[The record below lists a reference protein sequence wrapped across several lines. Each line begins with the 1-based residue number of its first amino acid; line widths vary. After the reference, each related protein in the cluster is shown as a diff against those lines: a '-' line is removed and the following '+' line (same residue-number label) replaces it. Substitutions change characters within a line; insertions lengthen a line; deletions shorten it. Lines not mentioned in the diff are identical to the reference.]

1 MAVQSATS
9 SISYTGNNSTVTTY
23 AVPFYFLENAHLAAI
38 AKVTATGVESAV
50 TLTNHTG
57 AGDINGGTV
66 RTAVAV
72 PATSTLNIFRTVPAT
87 QTTSYA
93 EGGDFPAASHER
105 ALDKLTFLSQ
115 QNERAVERSFR
126 VTEGSG
132 TKNEVVAVAN
142 SVLTLDSNNQP
153 KALNL
158 ADFKQ
163 FIGLVGT
170 TLSVP
175 AGIKTFADAA
185 ARSIAVPDFTGQL
198 ASQQDTADIYIS
210 TGTAAGDWSL
220 VDENMSLAD
229 FASGFFTADATG
241 RGKFGS
247 GFVDSGLLA
256 ADAVTTAKIEDDAV
270 TTAKIEDDAV
280 TTAKIEDDAVT
291 TAKIEDGAVT
301 PVKLSQP
308 YTLATSVA
316 STSGTS
322 IDFTG
327 IPSWARRVTV
337 MFNGVSTGGTSIV
350 QIQIGSSSF
359 STSGYK
365 SNASYGSSSAVQ
377 YATAT
382 SGFIIDPSGQAAAGT
397 ARSGTYTL
405 VLIGSNVWV
414 GSGTN
419 AESSAGA
426 TTSCAGNAPALS
438 AALDRVRITTV
449 NGSDT
454 FDAGTINISYEG

>member
-72 PATSTLNIFRTVPAT
+72 PATSTLTIFRTVPAT
-87 QTTSYA
+87 QTTTYQ

-132 TKNEVVAVAN
+132 IKNEVVAVPN
-142 SVLTLDSNNQP
+142 TLLGLDASNQP
-153 KALNL
+153 KALTVDQVKSLL
-158 ADFKQ
+158 A
-163 FIGLVGT
+163 ISGV
-170 TLSVP
+170 TLDVD
-175 AGIKTFADAA
+175 AGMKTFADAGERA
-185 ARSIAVPDFTGQL
+185 LAVPDFSGQL
-198 ASQQDTADIYIS
+198 GTQRDTADIYIA
-210 TGTAAGDWSL
+210 TGTSAGDWSL

-241 RGKFGS
+241 RGKFAS

-256 ADAVTTAKIEDDAV
+256 DDAVTTAKIDDDAV

-280 TTAKIEDDAVT
+280 TTAKILDAN
-291 TAKIEDGAVT
+291 VT
-301 PVKLSQP
+301 PAKLSQP

-327 IPSWARRVTV
+327 IPSWAKRITV
-337 MFNGVSTGGTSIV
+337 LFSEVSLSGISSVLVRMGTSGGIVSSNYLATGGASSVSGSAAITSTGGFPIYISDAAGVLSGSIV
-350 QIQIGSSSF
+350 I
-359 STSGYK
+359 
-365 SNASYGSSSAVQ
+365 SNI
-377 YATAT
+377 T
-382 SGFIIDPSGQAAAGT
+382 
-397 ARSGTYTL
+397 
-405 VLIGSNVWV
+405 
-414 GSGTN
+414 GTN
-419 AESSAGA
+419 WIATHAGKISTA
-426 TTSCAGNAPALS
+426 VFVTGGGSCSLGGVITQ
-438 AALDRVRITTV
+438 VRITTV
-449 NGSDT
+449 NGTDT
-454 FDAGTINISYEG
+454 FDNGTINISYEG

>member
-72 PATSTLNIFRTVPAT
+72 PATSTLTIFRTVPAT
-87 QTTSYA
+87 QTTTYQ

-132 TKNEVVAVAN
+132 IKNEVVAVPN
-142 SVLTLDSNNQP
+142 TLLGLDASNQP
-153 KALNL
+153 KALTVDQVKSLL
-158 ADFKQ
+158 A
-163 FIGLVGT
+163 ISGV
-170 TLSVP
+170 TLDVD
-175 AGIKTFADAA
+175 AGMKTFADAGERA
-185 ARSIAVPDFTGQL
+185 LAVPDFSGQL
-198 ASQQDTADIYIS
+198 GTQRDTADIYIA
-210 TGTAAGDWSL
+210 TGTSAGDWSL

-229 FASGFFTADATG
+229 FAAGFFTADASG
-241 RGKFGS
+241 RGKFAS
-247 GFVDSGLLA
+247 EFVDSGLLA
-256 ADAVTTAKIEDDAV
+256 DDAVTTAKIDDDAV

-280 TTAKIEDDAVT
+280 TTAKILDAN
-291 TAKIEDGAVT
+291 VT
-301 PVKLSQP
+301 PAKLSQP

-327 IPSWARRVTV
+327 IPSWAKRITV
-337 MFNGVSTGGTSIV
+337 LFSEVSLSGISSVLVRMGTSGGIVSSNYLATGGASSVSGSAAITSTGGFPIYISDAAGVLSGSIV
-350 QIQIGSSSF
+350 I
-359 STSGYK
+359 
-365 SNASYGSSSAVQ
+365 SNI
-377 YATAT
+377 T
-382 SGFIIDPSGQAAAGT
+382 
-397 ARSGTYTL
+397 
-405 VLIGSNVWV
+405 
-414 GSGTN
+414 GTN
-419 AESSAGA
+419 WIATHAGKISTA
-426 TTSCAGNAPALS
+426 VFVTGGGSCSLGGVITQ
-438 AALDRVRITTV
+438 VRITTV
-449 NGSDT
+449 NGTDT
-454 FDAGTINISYEG
+454 FDNGTINISYEG

>member
-72 PATSTLNIFRTVPAT
+72 PATSTLTIFRTVPAT
-87 QTTSYA
+87 QTTTYQ

-132 TKNEVVAVAN
+132 IKNEVVAVPN
-142 SVLTLDSNNQP
+142 TLLGLDASNQP
-153 KALNL
+153 KALTVDQVKSLL
-158 ADFKQ
+158 A
-163 FIGLVGT
+163 ISGV
-170 TLSVP
+170 TLDVD
-175 AGIKTFADAA
+175 AGMKTFADAGERA
-185 ARSIAVPDFTGQL
+185 LAVPDFSGQL
-198 ASQQDTADIYIS
+198 GTQRDTADIYIA
-210 TGTAAGDWSL
+210 TGTSAGDWSL

-241 RGKFGS
+241 RGKFAS

-256 ADAVTTAKIEDDAV
+256 DDAVTTAKIDDDAV

-280 TTAKIEDDAVT
+280 TTAKILDAN
-291 TAKIEDGAVT
+291 VT
-301 PVKLSQP
+301 PAKLSQP

-327 IPSWARRVTV
+327 IPSWAKRITV
-337 MFNGVSTGGTSIV
+337 LFSEVSLSGTSSVLVRMGTSGGIVSSNYLATGGASSVSGSAAITSTGGFPIYISDAAGVLSGSIV
-350 QIQIGSSSF
+350 I
-359 STSGYK
+359 
-365 SNASYGSSSAVQ
+365 SNI
-377 YATAT
+377 T
-382 SGFIIDPSGQAAAGT
+382 
-397 ARSGTYTL
+397 
-405 VLIGSNVWV
+405 
-414 GSGTN
+414 GTN
-419 AESSAGA
+419 WIATHAGKISTA
-426 TTSCAGNAPALS
+426 VFVTGGGSCSLGGVITQ
-438 AALDRVRITTV
+438 VRITTV
-449 NGSDT
+449 NGTDT
-454 FDAGTINISYEG
+454 FDNGTINISYEG